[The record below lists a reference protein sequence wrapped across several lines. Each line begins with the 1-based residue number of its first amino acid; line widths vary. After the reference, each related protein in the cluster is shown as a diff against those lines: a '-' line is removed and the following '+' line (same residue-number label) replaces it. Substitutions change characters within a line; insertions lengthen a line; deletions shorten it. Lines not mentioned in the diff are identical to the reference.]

1 MKDRLKKMFAVLL
14 VPVMIFAFCGCG
26 GSDKAEEASSSSDQ
40 SAASSFAGEL
50 IDAQNDRLVVR
61 GDDETMLFATS
72 NETEYELGEESE
84 LCLGDKIE
92 VDYHK
97 TEEEYVADAVEL
109 KSHEEESLV
118 FGGEVTEL
126 QKNYVTVQS
135 ESLTVVFGYGDKTKI
150 EGDLTIGDSVTVTYE
165 GNLSEN
171 PKAVSVVVIR
181 ENQKKTEK
189 SAHGTVSETD
199 NGSIIVS
206 VDSAHACRFLTNS
219 STKITGDDTSV
230 KVGDEVHV
238 VYTGEAGSDPVA
250 KSIKVKRNENQAYFV
265 MDGVIA
271 KVTKNNITI
280 RTAKKSYVFKIVKD
294 TRIKNS
300 DYLKAGHK
308 TTITYVG
315 NLDQNPVAASIFCSK
330 DTVTK
335 QEKQKAEKN
344 AVSNETQ
351 NGSKENSEAAGKAE
365 EQNASESKEAAEQTD
380 DQNASSSEEKSGS
393 TDAAEKTDDQNTS
406 DSEEKSGSS
415 EAVDQQKSDEN
426 ADSEAAEKESADS
439 EAAEKEAAQD
449 TVSTEE
455 ITSKADDLTEAAAE
469 AKAEGSVVIK
479 AKGEIEKWGKNPSIF
494 KIDGRATLKLDIKK
508 AKISGGYIPKEGDQV
523 VIFYDKNTLELI
535 DLRLEYRPADAAEVQ
550 AAAEDSQAQ
559 EESTDAP
566 ADEIAE

>member
-109 KSHEEESLV
+109 TSHEEESLV

-199 NGSIIVS
+199 NGSIVVS

-250 KSIKVKRNENQAYFV
+250 KSIKVTRNDNQAYFV

-335 QEKQKAEKN
+335 QEKQKAEQAKKPGKSEKN

-351 NGSKENSEAAGKAE
+351 NGSKENSEAASNTDTAE
-365 EQNASESKEAAEQTD
+365 KTDDQTASESKEAAEQTD
-380 DQNASSSEEKSGS
+380 NQNASG
-393 TDAAEKTDDQNTS
+393 
-406 DSEEKSGSS
+406 SEEKSGSS
-415 EAVDQQKSDEN
+415 EEADQQKSDEN

-469 AKAEGSVVIK
+469 AKAEDSVVIK

>member
-1 MKDRLKKMFAVLL
+1 MFAVLL

-126 QKNYVTVQS
+126 QKNYLTVQS
-135 ESLTVVFGYGDKTKI
+135 ESLTAVFGYGDKTKI

-199 NGSIIVS
+199 NGSIVVS

-335 QEKQKAEKN
+335 QEKQKAEQAKKAGKSEKN

-351 NGSKENSEAAGKAE
+351 NGSKENSEAASNTDTAE
-365 EQNASESKEAAEQTD
+365 KTDDQTASESKEAAEQTD
-380 DQNASSSEEKSGS
+380 NQNASG
-393 TDAAEKTDDQNTS
+393 
-406 DSEEKSGSS
+406 SEEKSGSS
-415 EAVDQQKSDEN
+415 EEADQQKSDEN

>member
-109 KSHEEESLV
+109 TSHEEESLV

-199 NGSIIVS
+199 NGSIVVS

-250 KSIKVKRNENQAYFV
+250 KSIKVTRNDNQAYFV

-335 QEKQKAEKN
+335 QEKQKAEQAKKPGKSEKN

-351 NGSKENSEAAGKAE
+351 NGSKENSEAASNTDTAE
-365 EQNASESKEAAEQTD
+365 KTDDQTASESKEAAEQTD
-380 DQNASSSEEKSGS
+380 NQNASG
-393 TDAAEKTDDQNTS
+393 
-406 DSEEKSGSS
+406 SEEKSGSS
-415 EAVDQQKSDEN
+415 EEADQQSSESSD
-426 ADSEAAEKESADS
+426 S
-439 EAAEKEAAQD
+439 EAAQD

-469 AKAEGSVVIK
+469 AKAEDSVVIK

>member
-109 KSHEEESLV
+109 TSHEEESLV

-199 NGSIIVS
+199 NGSIVVS

-250 KSIKVKRNENQAYFV
+250 KSIKVTRNDNQAYFV

-335 QEKQKAEKN
+335 QEKQKAEQAKKPGKSEKN

-351 NGSKENSEAAGKAE
+351 NGSKENSEAASNTDTAE
-365 EQNASESKEAAEQTD
+365 KTDDQTASESKEAAEQTD
-380 DQNASSSEEKSGS
+380 NQNASG
-393 TDAAEKTDDQNTS
+393 
-406 DSEEKSGSS
+406 SEEKSGSS
-415 EAVDQQKSDEN
+415 EEADQQS
-426 ADSEAAEKESADS
+426 SESSDS

-469 AKAEGSVVIK
+469 AKAEDSVVIK

>member
-40 SAASSFAGEL
+40 AAASSFAGEL

-199 NGSIIVS
+199 NGSIVVS

-335 QEKQKAEKN
+335 QEKQKAEQAKKPGKSEKN

-351 NGSKENSEAAGKAE
+351 NGSKENSEAASNTDTAE
-365 EQNASESKEAAEQTD
+365 KTDDQTASESKEAAEQTD
-380 DQNASSSEEKSGS
+380 NQNASG
-393 TDAAEKTDDQNTS
+393 
-406 DSEEKSGSS
+406 SEEKSGSS
-415 EAVDQQKSDEN
+415 EEADQQKSDEN

-469 AKAEGSVVIK
+469 AKAEDSVVIK

>member
-1 MKDRLKKMFAVLL
+1 MFAVLL

-199 NGSIIVS
+199 NGSIVVS

-335 QEKQKAEKN
+335 QEKQKAEQAKKAGKSEKN

-351 NGSKENSEAAGKAE
+351 NGSKENSEASGKAE
-365 EQNASESKEAAEQTD
+365 EQNASSNTDTAEKTDDQTASESKEAAEQAD
-380 DQNASSSEEKSGS
+380 DQNASG
-393 TDAAEKTDDQNTS
+393 
-406 DSEEKSGSS
+406 SEEKSGSS
-415 EAVDQQKSDEN
+415 EEADQQKSDEN

-439 EAAEKEAAQD
+439 EAAEKESAQD

>member
-199 NGSIIVS
+199 NGSIVVS

-335 QEKQKAEKN
+335 QEKQKAEQAKKPGKSEKN

-351 NGSKENSEAAGKAE
+351 NGSKEKSEAASNTDTAE
-365 EQNASESKEAAEQTD
+365 KTDDQTASESKEAAEQTD
-380 DQNASSSEEKSGS
+380 NQNASG
-393 TDAAEKTDDQNTS
+393 
-406 DSEEKSGSS
+406 SEEKSGSS
-415 EAVDQQKSDEN
+415 EEADQQKSDEN

>member
-109 KSHEEESLV
+109 TSHEEESLV

-135 ESLTVVFGYGDKTKI
+135 ESLTAVFGYGDKTKI
-150 EGDLTIGDSVTVTYE
+150 EGNLTIGDSVTVTYE

-199 NGSIIVS
+199 NGSIVVS

-219 STKITGDDTSV
+219 STKITGDDTQV

-271 KVTKNNITI
+271 KVTKNNVTI

-335 QEKQKAEKN
+335 QEKQKAEQAKKAGKSEKN

-351 NGSKENSEAAGKAE
+351 NGSKENSEAASNTDTAE
-365 EQNASESKEAAEQTD
+365 KTDDQTASESKEAAEQTD

-393 TDAAEKTDDQNTS
+393 
-406 DSEEKSGSS
+406 SEE
-415 EAVDQQKSDEN
+415 ADQQKSDEN

-479 AKGEIEKWGKNPSIF
+479 TKGEIEKWGKNPSIF

-535 DLRLEYRPADAAEVQ
+535 DLRLEYRPADEADVK
-550 AAAEDSQAQ
+550 AAAEESQTQ

>member
-1 MKDRLKKMFAVLL
+1 MFAVLL

-199 NGSIIVS
+199 NGSIVVS

-335 QEKQKAEKN
+335 QEKQKAEQAKKAGKSEKN

-351 NGSKENSEAAGKAE
+351 NGSKENSEAASNTDTAE
-365 EQNASESKEAAEQTD
+365 KTDDQTASESKEAAEQTD
-380 DQNASSSEEKSGS
+380 NQNASG
-393 TDAAEKTDDQNTS
+393 
-406 DSEEKSGSS
+406 SEEKSGSS
-415 EAVDQQKSDEN
+415 EEADQQKSDEN

-455 ITSKADDLTEAAAE
+455 ITSKADDLTEAAAA

-494 KIDGRATLKLDIKK
+494 KIDGRATLRLDIKK

-550 AAAEDSQAQ
+550 AAAEDSQTQ